1 MRTRTSAVLFVILA
15 LAGCTSGAEQRQNSR
30 ATTWRA
36 VATWTG
42 TGTKTIE
49 SFPIL
54 AGRLRVSWETQSQ
67 SSPTDGAF
75 KLRLHSADSGRI
87 LDEIVDGTGQ
97 ARGSKEVLDDH
108 QRFYLSVES
117 TGLSWTIRVEEGIT
131 TVR

>member
-1 MRTRTSAVLFVILA
+1 MSAVLFVVLA
-15 LAGCTSGAEQRQNSR
+15 LVGCTSGAEQRQNSR
-30 ATTWRA
+30 ATAWRA

-54 AGRLRVSWETQSQ
+54 AGRLRVSWETRSQ
-67 SSPTDGAF
+67 SSPTDGVF
-75 KLRLHSADSGRI
+75 KVRLHSADSGRI
-87 LDEIVDGTGQ
+87 LDEIVDGIGP

-117 TGLSWTIRVEEGIT
+117 TAVSWTIRVEEGVT